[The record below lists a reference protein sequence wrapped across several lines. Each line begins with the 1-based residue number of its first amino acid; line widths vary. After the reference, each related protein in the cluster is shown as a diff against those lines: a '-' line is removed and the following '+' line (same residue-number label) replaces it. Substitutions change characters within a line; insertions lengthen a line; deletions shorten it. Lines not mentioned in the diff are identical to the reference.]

1 MLKNVENV
9 IVENGSVDRV
19 RIGDAIPCQSMGH
32 GERQEAH
39 GRLLQA
45 KADLAD
51 AAQPHSWH
59 KKTDIDRLRHRVHKA
74 KNK

>member
-1 MLKNVENV
+1 MKDVEKV
-9 IVENGSVDRV
+9 IVESRSGDSV
-19 RIGDAIPCQSMGH
+19 RIGDAMSCQSMGH

-51 AAQPHSWH
+51 AAQPHPWH
-59 KKTDIDRLRHRVHKA
+59 KKTD
-74 KNK
+74 

>member
-1 MLKNVENV
+1 M
-9 IVENGSVDRV
+9 IVESRSGDSV
-19 RIGDAIPCQSMGH
+19 RIGDAMSCQSMGH

-51 AAQPHSWH
+51 AAQPHPWH
-59 KKTDIDRLRHRVHKA
+59 KKTD
-74 KNK
+74 